1 MTNKGN
7 GQSSDLYSLA
17 SMAKS
22 CGFMLGD
29 NGQDVFDGEMESCPA
44 PIEAELR
51 LLIGKHPNINTVTDA
66 SLVVAE
72 VGTKVI
78 MNMVQG
84 HKPGASTPCMTE
96 EVPAGLE
103 QVLAGGEH
111 FQVFPLYPSCKL
123 AFRLCCACF
132 AELQGVQADL
142 KLPLEEVIKIAL
154 VAGLAV
160 ATDWITESQRAL
172 SRREM
177 NRFHDWLIVR
187 LKNLGVEGTKIC
199 K

>member
-1 MTNKGN
+1 
-7 GQSSDLYSLA
+7 
-17 SMAKS
+17 
-22 CGFMLGD
+22 MLGD
-29 NGQDVFDGEMESCPA
+29 DGQDAFDGEMQSCPA
-44 PIEAELR
+44 PIEVELR

-78 MNMVQG
+78 MDMVQC
-84 HKPGASTPCMTE
+84 HMPGASTPCWTD
-96 EVPAGLE
+96 EVPGVE

-111 FQVFPLYPSCKL
+111 YQVFPLYPSSKL
-123 AFRLCCACF
+123 AYRLCCFCF
-132 AELQGVQADL
+132 AELQGIQADL

-160 ATDWITESQRAL
+160 ATDWITESQGAPF
-172 SRREM
+172 RREM

-187 LKNLGVEGTKIC
+187 LKNLGGEGTKIC
-199 K
+199 I